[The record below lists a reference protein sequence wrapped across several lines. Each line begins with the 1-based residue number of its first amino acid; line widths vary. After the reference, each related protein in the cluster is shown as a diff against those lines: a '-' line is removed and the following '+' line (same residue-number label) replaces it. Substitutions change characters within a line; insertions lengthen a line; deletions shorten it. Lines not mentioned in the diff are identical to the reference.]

1 MNNSKM
7 SSGNTVFSE
16 RSSLSCM
23 REKWVDNITIDGST
37 LVVVFRSY
45 GCTYV

>member
-7 SSGNTVFSE
+7 SSGNTAFSE
-16 RSSLSCM
+16 KSSLSHI
-23 REKWVDNITIDGST
+23 REKWVDNITIDDRT

-45 GCTYV
+45 GCL

>member
-7 SSGNTVFSE
+7 SSGNIVFSE
-16 RSSLSCM
+16 RSLLSCK
-23 REKWVDNITIDGST
+23 REKLVDNITIDGRT

-45 GCTYV
+45 GYL